1 LGLDFL
7 HEFLSKVGN
16 ELGFDVKTEVE
27 ASESAFVDLVWFDRK
42 LPLPKTKKPLH
53 MRYAPV
59 LPVVGFEIE
68 RHTGLN
74 AKHVKGSVSNLNNLN
89 AQLGVIVIGSGNLE
103 YLKKKGPYQN
113 LDEKQ
118 IKQILRERVYRWVY
132 AEAQPRCRIIVMFE
146 SEVTAWWADGAPET
160 GPSEKRNEALLIE
173 ATEMPDSLE
182 HE

>member
-1 LGLDFL
+1 MSGAFDFPPIVLQQEVMGMDFL

-27 ASESAFVDLVWFDRK
+27 ASESAFVDLVWFDRQ

-74 AKHVKGSVSNLNNLN
+74 AKHGALSK
-89 AQLGVIVIGSGNLE
+89 SG
-103 YLKKKGPYQN
+103 
-113 LDEKQ
+113 
-118 IKQILRERVYRWVY
+118 R
-132 AEAQPRCRIIVMFE
+132 
-146 SEVTAWWADGAPET
+146 
-160 GPSEKRNEALLIE
+160 
-173 ATEMPDSLE
+173 
-182 HE
+182 